1 LKDKELMELIR
12 GIIMKRVNLM
22 RFVLFLI
29 TFTMVVNTAS
39 ATMNV
44 VVITDPTGKDPN
56 GVAAG
61 SQSWQNNM
69 FQSTFILSMTKHFC
83 VLSGGEG
90 NATPRL
96 AAIVSALNVMENGG
110 TPAQAATV
118 ANGFSQIRVMVGSAT
133 EGAAVG
139 GYFDADVVIVSPNGT
154 ITITPYNGGLATL
167 PAGDKG
173 AIIHLLNTQGNP
185 QYGTADAVRLQ
196 TAEMMGEMIRDGY
209 PATAV
214 LAAAFNNVATN
225 AGEKHG
231 GGGLNL
237 VSELTTG
244 DMFTPP
250 ELNTTGF
257 NMNDPY
263 EKVSQNGWSV
273 GFPEADNYQTS
284 PIDGTNLTTVYAY
297 DALKNA
303 ITVTGNSTAVSVYGT
318 DALGVTETT
327 QEIVDVSIVKHGFSN
342 TQVASD
348 INKAIAS
355 GLIIGVNDIEA
366 KDINLNPAQNAVGV
380 YFTPLPNDRTA
391 PAWKIPISS
400 SILDILGNMQT
411 AIGIIL
417 VILVLFRSTLISS
430 FLRKK

>member
-1 LKDKELMELIR
+1 
-12 GIIMKRVNLM
+12 MKLAILV
-22 RFVLFLI
+22 I
-29 TFTMVVNTAS
+29 TITMIVGTSA

-44 VVITDPTGKDPN
+44 VVITDPTGQDPN
-56 GVAAG
+56 GAAAG
-61 SQSWQNNM
+61 SQSWAANM
-69 FQSTFILSMTKHFC
+69 FQSTFILSKNNHFA

-110 TPAQAATV
+110 TPAQAATL
-118 ANGFSQIRVMVGSAT
+118 ANQFSGIRVMVGSAT
-133 EGAAVG
+133 QGAAVG
-139 GYFDADVVIVSPNGT
+139 GYFNAYVVIVSPNGT
-154 ITITPYNGGLATL
+154 ITITHSISGLAVI
-167 PAGDKG
+167 PAGDRG
-173 AIIHLLNTQGNP
+173 AIIHLLNTPGNP

-196 TAEMMGEMIRDGY
+196 TAEMMGQMIRDGY
-209 PATAV
+209 PATDV
-214 LAAAFNNVATN
+214 VAAAFKNVAIN

-231 GGGLNL
+231 GGAVNL
-237 VSELTTG
+237 VSEITTG
-244 DMFTPP
+244 DMFTPSA
-250 ELNTTGF
+250 LNATGF
-257 NMNDPY
+257 PMDSPY
-263 EKVSQNGWSV
+263 SKVSSNGWSIPY
-273 GFPEADNYQTS
+273 PEADNYQTS

-327 QEIVDVSIVKHGFSN
+327 QEIVDVSVVKHGFSN